1 MLAKCANPECEA
13 QFHYL
18 GEGQLYCFEPPRGHD
33 GNAEYFWMC
42 DTCAAEKGM
51 ELRESGIVPVA
62 MGQRRNVA

>member
-18 GEGQLYCFEPPRGHD
+18 GEGQLYCVQPPRGHD

-42 DTCAAEKGM
+42 DECAAEEGL
-51 ELRESGIVPVA
+51 ELRESGIVPITTRPRTA
-62 MGQRRNVA
+62 A